1 MTKKTKDSKRK
12 AKDKSNRV
20 GLFEHLRKHRA
31 LIAAE
36 KSIAAYL
43 IFNDV
48 SLKEMEKHMP
58 RTAQDMLSISGVGAH
73 KMDTYGQSFLTEI
86 NAYINQSKRGENDTF
101 SSSYNLYKEGLSVAE
116 IAEKRELQPTT
127 IISHLCKKYLEGKP
141 VDLNQFVSVEEIN
154 QVKRAK
160 EILENPAELKK
171 YFVFLEESIDYGK
184 IRIALTILEKGQM
197 TTP

>member
-1 MTKKTKDSKRK
+1 
-12 AKDKSNRV
+12 
-20 GLFEHLRKHRA
+20 
-31 LIAAE
+31 
-36 KSIAAYL
+36 
-43 IFNDV
+43 
-48 SLKEMEKHMP
+48 
-58 RTAQDMLSISGVGAH
+58 
-73 KMDTYGQSFLTEI
+73 MDTYGQSFLTEI

-101 SSSYNLYKEGLSVAE
+101 SSSYNLYKEGLSVEE
-116 IAEKRELQPTT
+116 IAKKRELQPTT

-141 VDLNQFVSVEEIN
+141 VDLHQFVSVEEIN